1 MVRRNGI
8 EVIRSGAADL
18 DWGGNV
24 RDGGAVEWT
33 GARYADKPTVEVP
46 IEIEASPERVWAIVS
61 DIGVMPGASPEL
73 RAVEWL
79 DGGSG
84 PELGAR
90 FAGHNRHEAFGE
102 WSTVSVIV
110 ECDPP
115 RAFAWAV
122 GDPDQPS
129 AIWRFTLEAREGGT
143 LLRQW
148 VQVGP
153 GRSGLSV
160 AIDRMPDKEQKI
172 VFVRLRELQ
181 ANMGATLALV
191 KRLAEGAAGAE
202 GAAEAEGVAAAEAE
216 GAAGA

>member
-1 MVRRNGI
+1 MVEFTAGWQP
-8 EVIRSGAADL
+8 ADDL

-46 IEIEASPERVWAIVS
+46 IEIDAPPERVWAIVS

-73 RAVEWL
+73 QAVEWL

-84 PELGAR
+84 PGLGAR

-110 ECDPP
+110 EYDPP
-115 RAFAWAV
+115 RVFAWAV

-129 AIWRFTLEAREGGT
+129 AIWRFSLEPRDGGT

-148 VQVGP
+148 VQMGP
-153 GRSGLSV
+153 GRSGLSF

-172 VFVRLRELQ
+172 VFVRLRELET
-181 ANMGATLALV
+181 NMGATLAAI
-191 KRLAEGAAGAE
+191 KALAEEHAST
-202 GAAEAEGVAAAEAE
+202 
-216 GAAGA
+216 